1 MKKTKN
7 KGKKKNQKKN
17 KPNQTKLIILLILL
31 VVIILIILEL
41 NLFLIRALAPK
52 NLDDVSPGIPCEK
65 ELMQEADIYWIIPKF
80 SGKKIS
86 DNQTWCEEILKSG
99 KEIGLHGLQHTYNEF
114 ATNETKETELKEA
127 INIFEKCFGYKPIM
141 FKAPQLKLSE
151 ENEKLLKEYN
161 LTIVGN
167 FNSLTHKVYH
177 CNDTGVFSN
186 KAINIF

>member
-7 KGKKKNQKKN
+7 KDKDK
-17 KPNQTKLIILLILL
+17 NQTKNRVIIILLILL
-31 VVIILIILEL
+31 ILIFLEM
-41 NLFLIRALAPK
+41 NLFLIRALAPN
-52 NLDDVSPGIPCEK
+52 NLDDVSPGIPCSE
-65 ELMQEADIYWIIPKF
+65 ELMHEADIYWIIPKF
-80 SGKKIS
+80 NGIKIS
-86 DNQTWCEEILKSG
+86 DNQTWCKQILNSG
-99 KEIGLHGLQHTYNEF
+99 KEIGLHGFAHTYNEF
-114 ATNETKETELKEA
+114 GTNETKKAGLKEA
-127 INIFEKCFGYKPIM
+127 INIFEDCFDKKPTM

-186 KAINIF
+186 NAIRIF